1 MIPAASRLERYRS
14 RIVGAAESSGGASR
28 SVCTEVFVVSEDAP
42 GQWRVADRVKDEV
55 SGPFAAEA
63 AALGLAFDGVRRS
76 PRWEIHVL
84 DQFGTLMSSYNS
96 EEDAMHVK
104 VD

>member
-1 MIPAASRLERYRS
+1 MLSASASSLRS
-14 RIVGAAESSGGASR
+14 RSPASGETDYRA
-28 SVCTEVFVVSEDAP
+28 VCTRIFVVSEDEP
-42 GQWRVADRVKDEV
+42 GQWRVADRLNDRVT
-55 SGPFAAEA
+55 GPFADEDT
-63 AALGLAFDGVRRS
+63 ALGLAFDGVRSSR
-76 PRWEIHVL
+76 RWEIHVL